1 MMLCLVM
8 KIVNYIL
15 YAEQES
21 VSESFASSKC
31 VACAQQILHHADDFH
46 AGRKKSR
53 RALLAMRV
61 GM

>member
-1 MMLCLVM
+1 M